1 MDELAHELSEGHES
15 GQPVID
21 EQHFARTGKIR
32 ASVFW
37 DKWDAVPHE
46 ERAEIIHQLYRT
58 GSSIGSKRRTT
69 AESRRTTQN

>member
-58 GSSIGSKRRTT
+58 GSSIG
-69 AESRRTTQN
+69 ESGHDN